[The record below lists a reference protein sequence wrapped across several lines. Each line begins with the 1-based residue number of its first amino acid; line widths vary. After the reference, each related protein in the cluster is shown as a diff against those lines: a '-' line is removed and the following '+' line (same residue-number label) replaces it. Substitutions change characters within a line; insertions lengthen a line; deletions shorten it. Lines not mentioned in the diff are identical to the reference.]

1 MCIVQSLFLIIISP
15 LFTGVLRKI
24 KAFLRGYKGSSILQP
39 YYDIHKLVG
48 KSRVISNNSSFITV
62 IGPLFCFA
70 GAIGIAF
77 FIPVFYTN
85 ALVSWGNILV
95 IFFGLALIKFIN
107 SLIGLD
113 SGSTFG
119 GMGSSREMFISF
131 FGEPILFILILFL
144 YHETK
149 TFNTFYISFLNSKLL
164 LYSVQ
169 HIMAGV
175 AFFILIL
182 AENARIPI
190 DNPETHLE
198 LTMVHEAMVLDMS
211 GPDLAL
217 LELSSSIKFMIFL
230 TLGLNLFLPMN
241 MASTMEWIP
250 IFISLAFYLLKM
262 IAALFAVAII
272 ETSMAKFRLFRVPE
286 LLAAA
291 FSIGLTALTINFFL

>member
-1 MCIVQSLFLIIISP
+1 MVQGLFLMIISP
-15 LFTGVLRKI
+15 FFIGVLRKM
-24 KAFLRGYKGSSILQP
+24 KAFLRGYKGFSILQP
-39 YYDIHKLVG
+39 YYDIYRLMG
-48 KSRVISNNSSFITV
+48 KSRIISNNSSFITE

-70 GAIGIAF
+70 AAISLTF
-77 FIPVFYTN
+77 FVPAFYTN
-85 ALVSWGNILV
+85 AAFSWGNILIV
-95 IFFGLALIKFIN
+95 FFGLALIKFMN

-113 SGSTFG
+113 ASSTFG

-131 FGEPILFILILFL
+131 FGEPILFILVLFL

-149 TFNTFYISFLNSKLL
+149 AFNIFYISFLNSKLAI
-164 LYSVQ
+164 YSVQ
-169 HIMAGV
+169 HIMAAV

-182 AENARIPI
+182 AENARIPV

-198 LTMVHEAMVLDMS
+198 LTMVHEAMILDMS

-217 LELSSSIKFMIFL
+217 LELSSAIKFILFL
-230 TLGLNLFLPMN
+230 TVGLSLFLPVK
-241 MASTMEWIP
+241 MASSIQLIP
-250 IFISLAFYLLKM
+250 IFTSLVIYLGKMM
-262 IAALFAVAII
+262 IALFLVAII

>member
-15 LFTGVLRKI
+15 LFTGVLRKM
-24 KAFLRGYKGSSILQP
+24 KAFLRGYKGPSVLQP
-39 YYDIHKLVG
+39 YYDIYRLLG
-48 KSRVISNNSSFITV
+48 KSRVISNNSSFITD
-62 IGPLFCFA
+62 IGPLLCLA
-70 GAIGIAF
+70 TAISVTF

-85 ALVSWGNILV
+85 AAFGWGNILV
-95 IFFGLALIKFIN
+95 VFFGLALIKFMS
-107 SLIGLD
+107 SLMGLD
-113 SGSTFG
+113 TASTFG

-149 TFNTFYISFLNSKLL
+149 VFNTFYISFLNSKLPI
-164 LYSVQ
+164 YSVQ
-169 HIMAGV
+169 HIMAAV
-175 AFFILIL
+175 AFFILVL
-182 AENARIPI
+182 AENARIPV

-198 LTMVHEAMVLDMS
+198 LTMVHEAMILDMS

-230 TLGLNLFLPMN
+230 TLGLSLFLPMN
-241 MASTMEWIP
+241 MASTMELAS
-250 IFISLAFYLLKM
+250 IFISLTIYLGKIM
-262 IAALFAVAII
+262 IALFVVAII